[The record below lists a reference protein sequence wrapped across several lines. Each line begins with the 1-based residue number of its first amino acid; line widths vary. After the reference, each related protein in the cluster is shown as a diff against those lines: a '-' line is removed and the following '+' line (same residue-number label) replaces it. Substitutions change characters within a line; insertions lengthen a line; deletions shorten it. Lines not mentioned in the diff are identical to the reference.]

1 MSQEMRPA
9 GEPVAPAGRWA
20 WLADGVRSAVFLRPR
35 RLQADV
41 GPWAVAGL
49 MLAGYALA
57 VAIQRLMMDGEVR
70 FYWPAISWGW
80 LSSFLMLWLCWLVVR
95 SAAGPTGGAARVATL
110 FAVLTAQRLCV
121 SVPAAMLSLLVL
133 RFGPEGTQSAGHWIH
148 WGISAA
154 VLGWLA
160 LASVWLLAR
169 QAGCWRTR
177 IVVMLVVLLN
187 VALYT
192 GLRGPSFWYP
202 APEDTASAEA
212 EPEPETFRLTQEVM
226 EAQSA
231 TLVEALDAVG
241 PQRSGRVDLYTIT
254 FAPYADEDV
263 FSRETAMV
271 SEVMRTRFDAAG
283 HQVQLQNHRGTA
295 ASMPWAT
302 PLNLQR
308 AIERAAQRMDPDED
322 ILFLHLTSHGARS
335 GQLSAG
341 FHPVE
346 VDELTPQQLRGWL
359 DAAGIR
365 HSVVSISACFSGS
378 WIAPLGAPGT
388 LVMTAADAEHTS
400 YGCGRKSP
408 LTFFGRAMYD
418 EQLRLHTRS
427 FEAAHAAARKLIEQ
441 REKEAGKSDG
451 YSNPQIAMGAQIRE
465 RLARLEAE
473 LAALP

>member
-1 MSQEMRPA
+1 MSQERRPA
-9 GEPVAPAGRWA
+9 GEPAGRWA

-35 RLQADV
+35 WPRAEV
-41 GPWAVAGL
+41 GPWALAGL
-49 MLAGYALA
+49 MLASVALA
-57 VAIQRLMMDGEVR
+57 AGIQRFMVDGEAR
-70 FYWPAISWGW
+70 FYWQAISWGW
-80 LSSFLMLWLCWLVVR
+80 LSVLVRLWLCWLVVR
-95 SAAGPTGGAARVATL
+95 SAAVDGPADGPPRAASL
-110 FAVLTAQRLCV
+110 FAMLTVQGLGVCGLGSVL
-121 SVPAAMLSLLVL
+121 SVLVL
-133 RFGPEGTQSAGHWIH
+133 RFGPEATQPQGSWIH
-148 WGISAA
+148 WGIYAA
-154 VLGWLA
+154 MLGWLV

-169 QAGCWRTR
+169 QVGRWPMRVA
-177 IVVMLVVLLN
+177 VMLVVLLN
-187 VALYT
+187 TALYAGT
-192 GLRGPSFWYP
+192 RGPSFWYP
-202 APEDTASAEA
+202 APEETLAAEV

-241 PQRSGRVDLYTIT
+241 RQRPGRVDLYTIT

-271 SEVMRTRFDAAG
+271 SEVMRARFDAG
-283 HQVQLQNHRGTA
+283 GRQVQLQNHRSSAG
-295 ASMPWAT
+295 SMPWAT

-341 FHPVE
+341 FYPIE

-378 WIAPLGAPGT
+378 WIGPLSAPGT

-408 LTFFGRAMYD
+408 LTFFGRALYD
-418 EQLRLHTRS
+418 EQLRHHTRS
-427 FEAAHAAARKLIEQ
+427 FEAAHAAARQLIEQ

-451 YSNPQIAMGAQIRE
+451 YSNPQITVGTEIKG

-473 LAALP
+473 TAALP